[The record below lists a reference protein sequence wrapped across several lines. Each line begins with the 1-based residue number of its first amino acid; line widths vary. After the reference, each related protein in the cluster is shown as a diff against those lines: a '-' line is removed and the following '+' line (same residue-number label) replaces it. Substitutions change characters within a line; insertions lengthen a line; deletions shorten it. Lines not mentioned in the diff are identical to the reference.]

1 MINALIKN
9 GDRSTIISM
18 PAGRR
23 EMAEKLYHIGI
34 NTPADKISCRGLS
47 DPPINVELNGDTDME
62 TKLIAV
68 LTEWDTVGG
77 LNGVLSRF
85 YALPMQN
92 RQECEVEVLAD
103 GVANLP
109 RFCECLSKHL
119 PSEIEVK
126 YYCPLKVMLY
136 ERNEYGDIDESLYS
150 ELAGSFA
157 DSYEDEIR
165 ERLHQYNN
173 DGIDMAEYFSGS
185 NGVTGKL
192 KSAEWDFESHGGT
205 LYGCIKV
212 KLTAPFTPE
221 EETEF
226 KEWIRGQNSDGLGEG
241 FEQQEIDISDGE
253 MYVSYW
259 HSGNDYYIDNETEF
273 DYRLS
278 GDIGMGGM

>member
-1 MINALIKN
+1 M
-9 GDRSTIISM
+9 
-18 PAGRR
+18 
-23 EMAEKLYHIGI
+23 
-34 NTPADKISCRGLS
+34 
-47 DPPINVELNGDTDME
+47 
-62 TKLIAV
+62 
-68 LTEWDTVGG
+68 
-77 LNGVLSRF
+77 
-85 YALPMQN
+85 
-92 RQECEVEVLAD
+92 ECEAEVLAE

-109 RFCECLSKHL
+109 RFCGYLSKHL
-119 PSEIEVK
+119 PSEMEVK

-150 ELAGSFA
+150 ELDGNFA
-157 DSYEDEIR
+157 DSYEEEIR
-165 ERLHQYNN
+165 DRLHQYNN

-205 LYGCIKV
+205 LYGRIKV

-273 DYRLS
+273 VHRLS

>member
-1 MINALIKN
+1 
-9 GDRSTIISM
+9 
-18 PAGRR
+18 
-23 EMAEKLYHIGI
+23 
-34 NTPADKISCRGLS
+34 
-47 DPPINVELNGDTDME
+47 
-62 TKLIAV
+62 
-68 LTEWDTVGG
+68 
-77 LNGVLSRF
+77 
-85 YALPMQN
+85 
-92 RQECEVEVLAD
+92 
-103 GVANLP
+103 
-109 RFCECLSKHL
+109 
-119 PSEIEVK
+119 
-126 YYCPLKVMLY
+126 MLY

-150 ELAGSFA
+150 ELDGNFA
-157 DSYEDEIR
+157 DSYEEEIR
-165 ERLHQYNN
+165 DRLHQYNN

-205 LYGCIKV
+205 LYGRIKV

-273 DYRLS
+273 VHRLS